1 MSNVNAGVSSVAEDR
16 YNRAKNQE
24 DLTALK
30 AQQND
35 INYQKMMLDYY
46 MRAAKQDNDNL
57 GLIAQLVAKN
67 AASNAANNVNWV
79 GHTAAPNMPQ
89 FQPRFQGM
97 FSGML
102 SDPWHQFMN
111 QKEYENRRD
120 RAIANQMDELYRR
133 NQLDQINAAK
143 GNQLDNLIATLM
155 LNRKGTSMPDV
166 GQLNSTYGVSDT
178 GLPIEGSSAEIP
190 TPESFRGYLKNKLG
204 NFLQS
209 EQDMNYAK
217 LNNLLKD
224 SLSEDSALVNQVYAN
239 RAEDK
244 KALFADPLGFLGITP
259 DGLAEYRARRGS
271 DGIDLDESSRILNL
285 VKRNIG
291 PLDGEDAQIYN
302 NLLGRYQGHYKN
314 LTKNT
319 SGQFNPSDYTDVNG
333 EKYHNSRLE
342 AIGKKYFEYIPAN
355 GWTKD
360 QLAAAMAAY
369 DFAAGS
375 YRPYNKG
382 WVRSMDKKDFDDW
395 FDMNLADSEQPW
407 GPDGISKYND
417 FLNNYGKGF
426 ILDSGDIETWKL
438 SNEKM
443 AKAKEALALTGYL
456 AEQGMIDGSVYKAAK
471 ANFSNMYNSPTWGR
485 STALEL
491 FKKGNGATDKKNFTD
506 LVGPFYKDNKFNPNL
521 NPKEF
526 SGKVISDIE
535 AGLTRD
541 EHIMSDPKY
550 QELFLSDKIED
561 QEAAKRFLSSTYFYT
576 GKNSNLSADDLNRK
590 AKWVDNTYVRIKDML
605 QDRVKQ
611 RAAMPNNDIGNGI
624 KGSIDQSFSDNS
636 QTILKNVAN
645 SNERASI
652 TKDFSNLLKH
662 VEGLPSYAYMD
673 GNPSNGRVAIL
684 YGVDMKEA
692 LRASGVSPEEANKI
706 ANDAVKTKKEF
717 KDLDLKYQKAILNHQ
732 NKVFQDKWNMG
743 LSSFGVA
750 NSQGKRPSSI
760 FGITNSQEARYFD
773 LMVLQANWR
782 GDGSGMRQYFNKN
795 KTTLQQAMKAK
806 VDEIKKANP
815 KATIPYVRAFLSLYK
830 DFAQHSKSR
839 YVLLGSNGKGGRI
852 GNILKF
858 FASKQKS

>member
-1 MSNVNAGVSSVAEDR
+1 MSNLNTGTSSVGEDR
-16 YNRAKNQE
+16 FNKAANQE
-24 DLTALK
+24 EALAIK
-30 AQQND
+30 KQLAELEAQKALMNFQSQAAQQYN
-35 INYQKMMLDYY
+35 N
-46 MRAAKQDNDNL
+46 RL
-57 GLIAQLVAKN
+57 GILAQLVAKN

-79 GHTAAPNMPQ
+79 GHTAAPNIPQ

-102 SDPWHQFMN
+102 SDPWHQFVY

-166 GQLNSTYGVSDT
+166 GQLNPTYGASDT

-190 TPESFRGYLKNKLG
+190 TPESFTRNYLKDNIG
-204 NFLQS
+204 DIMRS
-209 EQDMNYAK
+209 EPDMSYAK
-217 LNNLLKD
+217 LNNRLRD
-224 SLSEDSALVNQVYAN
+224 RLSKDSALIHQVYAN
-239 RAEDK
+239 RAEDE
-244 KALFADPLGFLGITP
+244 KALYANPLGSIGITS
-259 DGLAEYRARRGS
+259 DGLAEYNVKRGS
-271 DGIDLDESSRILNL
+271 DNIDFDEASRILEL
-285 VKRNIG
+285 AKPNIG
-291 PLDGEDAQIYN
+291 TLNGEDAQIYN
-302 NLLGRYQGHYKN
+302 YFSGRFQSNYKN

-333 EKYHNSRLE
+333 EKYNNSRIE
-342 AIGKKYFEYIPAN
+342 AIGKKYFGYNPAN

-645 SNERASI
+645 SNERTSI
-652 TKDFSNLLKH
+652 TKDFSDLLKH

-692 LRASGVSPEEANKI
+692 LRASGVSPEEADKI

-717 KDLDLKYQKAILNHQ
+717 KDLDPKYQKAILNHQ

-760 FGITNSQEARYFD
+760 LGIKNPQEARYFD

-782 GDGSGMRQYFNKN
+782 GDGPGMRKYLNTISKATFQKEMDTRAKN
-795 KTTLQQAMKAK
+795 KSNVAF
-806 VDEIKKANP
+806 
-815 KATIPYVRAFLSLYK
+815 PYVSAFLDLYK
-830 DFAQHSKSR
+830 DFANRSKSK

-852 GNILKF
+852 GNIAKF

>member
-79 GHTAAPNMPQ
+79 GHTAAPNTPQ

-166 GQLNSTYGVSDT
+166 GQLNSTYGASDT

-190 TPESFRGYLKNKLG
+190 TPESFTRNYLKDTIG
-204 NFLQS
+204 DIIQS
-209 EQDMNYAK
+209 EQDISFDK
-217 LNNLLKD
+217 LNNRLRDRLSKD
-224 SLSEDSALVNQVYAN
+224 SRLVHQVYAN
-239 RAEDK
+239 RAEDE
-244 KALFADPLGFLGITP
+244 KALYANPLGSLGITP
-259 DGLAEYRARRGS
+259 DSLAEYRVRQGS

-302 NLLGRYQGHYKN
+302 YLRGRYQGNYKN
-314 LTKNT
+314 LNKNT

-333 EKYHNSRLE
+333 EKYNNSRIE
-342 AIGKKYFEYIPAN
+342 AIAKKFFGYNPAN

-382 WVRSMDKKDFDDW
+382 WVRSMNKKDFDDW

-417 FLNNYGKGF
+417 FLNKYGKGF

-456 AEQGMIDGSVYKAAK
+456 AEQGIINGSVYKAAK

-526 SGKVISDIE
+526 SDRVVSDIE
-535 AGLTRD
+535 SGLTRD
-541 EHIMSDPKY
+541 EHIMSNPKY
-550 QELFLSDKIED
+550 QELFLSDRIED
-561 QEAAKRFLSSTYFYT
+561 REAAKRFLSSTYFYT

-590 AKWVDNTYVRIKDML
+590 AKWVDIAYTNIRDML
-605 QDRVKQ
+605 QNRIKE

-624 KGSIDQSFSDNS
+624 KGKIDQSFSDNS

-652 TKDFSNLLKH
+652 TKDFSDLLKH

-692 LRASGVSPEEANKI
+692 LRASGVSPEEASKI

-717 KDLDLKYQKAILNHQ
+717 KDLDPKYQKAILNHQ

-750 NSQGKRPSSI
+750 NSQGKRPSSLL
-760 FGITNSQEARYFD
+760 GIKNPQEARYFD

-782 GDGSGMRQYFNKN
+782 GDGPGMRKYLNTISKATFQKEMDTRAKN
-795 KTTLQQAMKAK
+795 KSNSAF
-806 VDEIKKANP
+806 
-815 KATIPYVRAFLSLYK
+815 PYVSAFLDLYK
-830 DFAQHSKSR
+830 DFANRSKSK

-852 GNILKF
+852 GNIAKF
-858 FASKQKS
+858 FASLQKK

>member
-1 MSNVNAGVSSVAEDR
+1 MSNLNTGTSSVGEDR
-16 YNRAKNQE
+16 FNKAANQE
-24 DLTALK
+24 EALAIK
-30 AQQND
+30 KQLAELEAQKALMNFQSQAAQQYN
-35 INYQKMMLDYY
+35 N
-46 MRAAKQDNDNL
+46 RL
-57 GLIAQLVAKN
+57 GILAQLVAKN
-67 AASNAANNVNWV
+67 AASNTANNVNWV

-102 SDPWHQFMN
+102 SDPWHQFVY

-143 GNQLDNLIATLM
+143 GNQLDNLIAVM
-155 LNRKGTSMPDV
+155 LNQPNTSMPGV

-178 GLPIEGSSAEIP
+178 GFPIEGSSAEIP

-291 PLDGEDAQIYN
+291 PLNGEDAQIYN

-333 EKYHNSRLE
+333 EKYSNSRIE
-342 AIGKKYFEYIPAN
+342 AIGKKFFEYIPAN

-443 AKAKEALALTGYL
+443 DKAKEALALTGYL

-624 KGSIDQSFSDNS
+624 KNSIDKNFSDNS
-636 QTILKNVAN
+636 QTILKNVSN
-645 SNERASI
+645 SQERKSI
-652 TKDFSNLLKH
+652 TEDFSNLLKH
-662 VEGLPSYAYMD
+662 VEGLPSHAYMD
-673 GNPSNGRVAIL
+673 GGSSSGRVAIL

-692 LRASGVSPEEANKI
+692 LRASGVSPEEASKI
-706 ANDAVKTKKEF
+706 ANDAVKTKKNF
-717 KDLDLKYQKAILNHQ
+717 GDLDPKYQKAILNYQ

-760 FGITNSQEARYFD
+760 LGIKDPQEARYFD

-782 GDGSGMRQYFNKN
+782 GDGPGMRKYLNTISKATFQKEMDTRAKN
-795 KTTLQQAMKAK
+795 KSNSAF
-806 VDEIKKANP
+806 
-815 KATIPYVRAFLSLYK
+815 PYVSAFLDLYK
-830 DFAQHSKSR
+830 DFANRSKSK

-852 GNILKF
+852 GNIAKF

>member
-1 MSNVNAGVSSVAEDR
+1 MSNVNAGVSSVDEAR
-16 YNRAKNQE
+16 YNKARNQE

-102 SDPWHQFMN
+102 SDPWHQFVY

-155 LNRKGTSMPDV
+155 LNRKGTSIPDV
-166 GQLNSTYGVSDT
+166 GQLNSTYGAPDT
-178 GLPIEGSSAEIP
+178 GLPIGDSSTEIP
-190 TPESFRGYLKNKLG
+190 TPESFRRGYLKNKIV

-209 EQDMNYAK
+209 EQDINYAK

-224 SLSEDSALVNQVYAN
+224 SLSEDSALVHQVYAN
-239 RAEDK
+239 RAEDE
-244 KALFADPLGFLGITP
+244 KALFADPLGSLGITP
-259 DGLAEYRARRGS
+259 DSLAEYRVRQGS

-291 PLDGEDAQIYN
+291 PLDGEDADIYN

-342 AIGKKYFEYIPAN
+342 AIGKKYFGYIPAN

-375 YRPYNKG
+375 YRPYNEG
-382 WVRSMDKKDFDDW
+382 LVRSMDKKAFDDW
-395 FDMNLADSEQPW
+395 FDVNLADSEQPW

-417 FLNNYGKGF
+417 FLNKYGKGF

-456 AEQGMIDGSVYKAAK
+456 AEQGIIDGSVYKAAK
-471 ANFSNMYNSPTWGR
+471 ANFSNIYNSPTWGR

-491 FKKGNGATDKKNFTD
+491 FKKGNGASDKKNFTD

-526 SGKVISDIE
+526 TDKVINDIDS
-535 AGLTRD
+535 GLTRD

-550 QELFLSDKIED
+550 QELFLSDKLED

-576 GKNSNLSADDLNRK
+576 GKYSNLSGDDLNRK
-590 AKWVDNTYVRIKDML
+590 AKWVDNTYARIKDML

-624 KGSIDQSFSDNS
+624 KNSIDKNFSDNS
-636 QTILKNVAN
+636 QTILKNVSN
-645 SNERASI
+645 SQERKSI
-652 TKDFSNLLKH
+652 TEDFSNLLKH
-662 VEGLPSYAYMD
+662 VEGLPSHAYMD
-673 GNPSNGRVAIL
+673 GGSSSGRVAIL

-692 LRASGVSPEEANKI
+692 LRASGVSPEEASKI
-706 ANDAVKTKKEF
+706 ANDAVKTKKNF
-717 KDLDLKYQKAILNHQ
+717 GDLDPKYQKAILNYQ

-760 FGITNSQEARYFD
+760 LGITNSQEARYFD

-782 GDGSGMRQYFNKN
+782 GDGPGMRKYLNTISKATFQKEIETRAKN
-795 KTTLQQAMKAK
+795 KSNVAF
-806 VDEIKKANP
+806 
-815 KATIPYVRAFLSLYK
+815 PYVSAFLDLYK
-830 DFAQHSKSR
+830 DFANRSKSK

-852 GNILKF
+852 GNIAKF
-858 FASKQKS
+858 FASKRKS

>member
-1 MSNVNAGVSSVAEDR
+1 MSNLNTGTSSVGEDR
-16 YNRAKNQE
+16 FNKAANQE
-24 DLTALK
+24 EALAIK
-30 AQQND
+30 KQLAELEAQKALMNFQSQAAQQYN
-35 INYQKMMLDYY
+35 N
-46 MRAAKQDNDNL
+46 RL
-57 GLIAQLVAKN
+57 GILAQLVAKN

-102 SDPWHQFMN
+102 SDPWHQFVY

-143 GNQLDNLIATLM
+143 GNQLDNLIAVM
-155 LNRKGTSMPDV
+155 LNQPNTSIPDF
-166 GQLNSTYGVSDT
+166 GQLNSVYGTSDT
-178 GLPIEGSSAEIP
+178 GLPIEGSSTEVPKTP
-190 TPESFRGYLKNKLG
+190 TPEAFRGYLKNQIG

-209 EQDMNYAK
+209 GQNMNYAK

-224 SLSEDSALVNQVYAN
+224 FLSENIDLVNQAYAN

-244 KALFADPLGFLGITP
+244 KALFADPLGSLGVSP
-259 DGLAEYRARRGS
+259 DGLAEYNALRGS
-271 DGIDLDESSRILNL
+271 DGIDFDESSRILNL

-342 AIGKKYFEYIPAN
+342 AIGKKYFGYIPAN

-360 QLAAAMAAY
+360 QVAAAMTAY
-369 DFAAGS
+369 DFAVGS
-375 YRPYNKG
+375 YRPYNEG
-382 WVRSMDKKDFDDW
+382 WVRSMNKKDFDDW
-395 FDMNLADSEQPW
+395 FDMNLADSELPW

-417 FLNNYGKGF
+417 FLNKYGKGF

-443 AKAKEALALTGYL
+443 AEAREALALTGYL
-456 AEQGMIDGSVYKAAK
+456 AKQGIIDNSVYKAAK
-471 ANFSNMYNSPTWGR
+471 ANFSNIYNSPTWGR

-535 AGLTRD
+535 AGLTKD

-590 AKWVDNTYVRIKDML
+590 AKWVDNTYTRIKDML

-624 KGSIDQSFSDNS
+624 KGKIDQSFSDNS
-636 QTILKNVAN
+636 QTILKNVSN
-645 SNERASI
+645 SNERDSI

-692 LRASGVSPEEANKI
+692 LRASGVSLEEANKI

-717 KDLDLKYQKAILNHQ
+717 KDLDPKYQKAILNHQ

-760 FGITNSQEARYFD
+760 LGIKNPQEARYFD

-782 GDGSGMRQYFNKN
+782 GDGPGMRKYLNTISKASFQKEMDTRAKN
-795 KTTLQQAMKAK
+795 KSNVAF
-806 VDEIKKANP
+806 
-815 KATIPYVRAFLSLYK
+815 PYVSAFLDLYK
-830 DFAQHSKSR
+830 DFANRSKSK

-852 GNILKF
+852 GNIAKF